1 MNEVDCTFDDNDVGN
16 VDDDDGTFELT
27 RFELDKFNDEFDVFN
42 VKLDNELWQFV
53 LFSWWWIKLSFDGD
67 VDGVCCFGTLR
78 LEWPAEAAKPAAADN
93 ISIDI
98 ILSKNN

>member
-42 VKLDNELWQFV
+42 VKLDNEL
-53 LFSWWWIKLSFDGD
+53 
-67 VDGVCCFGTLR
+67 
-78 LEWPAEAAKPAAADN
+78 
-93 ISIDI
+93 
-98 ILSKNN
+98 